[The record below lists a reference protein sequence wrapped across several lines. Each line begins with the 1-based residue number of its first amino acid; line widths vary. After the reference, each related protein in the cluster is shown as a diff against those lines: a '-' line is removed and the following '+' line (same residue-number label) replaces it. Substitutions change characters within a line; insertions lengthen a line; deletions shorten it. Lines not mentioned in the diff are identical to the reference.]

1 MRAAV
6 VHDFQE
12 PLVIEERPIP
22 EPGPG
27 QIRIKIETSGICHT
41 DIHAAHGDWPVK
53 PVLPLVPGHEG
64 VGLVDELGDGV
75 TRVRA
80 GQRVA
85 IPWLGGAD
93 GTCEFCVKGLET
105 YCVSPTFTGYTVD
118 GGYREYSIANADF
131 VGIVPEGI
139 DPLDAAPLSCAGVT
153 TYKAVKAAKVGPSD
167 VVGIVGIGG
176 LGHLGLQYA
185 KIAGGFTVAIDVSDD
200 KLDLAKQ
207 LGADHMINAA
217 RQDVVAEMQKLGG
230 ADAIVSTAATPKP
243 LADAFASL
251 RPAGRLVL
259 VGLPHENE
267 FPLPIFQTVLRG
279 ISVTGSLVGTRE
291 DLAEV
296 FQLHA
301 AGRTQVV
308 LERRELE
315 DVNACFAEVL
325 AGDVPARLVFDLR

>member
-6 VHDFQE
+6 VNRFRE

-22 EPGPG
+22 EPGRG
-27 QIRIKIETSGICHT
+27 QIRVHIETSGVCHT
-41 DIHAAHGDWPVK
+41 DIHAARGDWPVK
-53 PVLPLVPGHEG
+53 PTLPLVPGHEG
-64 VGLVDELGDGV
+64 VGLVDALGEGV
-75 TRVRA
+75 TRVTI

-105 YCVSPTFTGYTVD
+105 YCVNPTFTGYTVD

-131 VGIVPEGI
+131 VGLVPEGI
-139 DPLDAAPLSCAGVT
+139 DPLEAAPLSCAGVT

-167 VVGIVGIGG
+167 LVGVVGIGG

-185 KIAGGFTVAIDVSDD
+185 KIAGAFTVAIDVDD
-200 KLDLAKQ
+200 VKLDLAKE
-207 LGADHMINAA
+207 LGADYLINAA
-217 RQDVVAEMQKLGG
+217 RQDVVEEMQRLGG

-243 LADAFASL
+243 LADAFAAL

-259 VGLPHENE
+259 VGLPEDNV
-267 FPLPIFQTVLRG
+267 FPLPIFETVLRG
-279 ISVTGSLVGTRE
+279 IQVIGSLVGTRE

-301 AGRTQVV
+301 GGRTRVV
-308 LERRELE
+308 LEPRELE
-315 DVNACFAEVL
+315 QVNECFADVL
-325 AGDVPARLVFDLR
+325 AGTVPARLVLDLR